1 MIIASMSEPEFIAD
15 EATAG
20 RAESV
25 IETMT
30 SALETLN
37 SRGSVDIVRGRDK
50 VFLLAYGWWAFI
62 VRSSEAVVVLRRAN
76 LGHEASPIVRGILQH
91 GMVLQ
96 WLVDT
101 GDDAVDAVAEY
112 GDDNVRKLLNT
123 MTEAKW
129 PPVEGLTMTAPP
141 APTSPNLLVHKI
153 EDFSQLCVAYDAR
166 RLYVPFRLLSA
177 YVHPTMVGA
186 RAYINETTVELSSI
200 ALSDDNPLVIQ
211 TAMCLIQATKVI
223 SQLFAGDPLRAA
235 IAQAEETL
243 GIEVGLWSP
252 RKKSQ

>member
-1 MIIASMSEPEFIAD
+1 MSEFEFIAD
-15 EATAG
+15 KATAR
-20 RAESV
+20 RAESA

-30 SALETLN
+30 SALESLG
-37 SRGSVDIVRGRDK
+37 SKGSVQIVHGREK
-50 VFLLAYGWWAFI
+50 VFLLAYGWWAFV
-62 VRSSEAVVVLRRAN
+62 VRCSQAVVVLRRAG

-112 GDDNVRKLLNT
+112 GDNNVRKLLRT

-129 PPVEGLTMTAPP
+129 PPVEGLTMSAPP
-141 APTSPNLLVHKI
+141 TPASQNPLVHKI
-153 EDFSQLCVAYDAR
+153 EDFSQLCIAYDAR
-166 RLYVPFRLLSA
+166 QLYVPFRLLSA

-186 RAYINETTVELSSI
+186 RAYIEEATVELSSV
-200 ALSDDNPLVIQ
+200 ALGDNGPFVIQ

-223 SQLFAGDPLRAA
+223 NQLLVGGPLRAA
-235 IAQAEETL
+235 IGQAEKLL
-243 GIEVGLWSP
+243 GMEVGLWFAG
-252 RKKSQ
+252 KKSN